1 MLAFQPSTGRS
12 ISVILSCTFQ
22 GLCGTRGVPR
32 RPEVTAPPL
41 CEPAKQ
47 RPKKSLLSAKATVT
61 AGDVCARGL
70 GPRGTDPAKPGPPG
84 KVPVWRRRPRA
95 APWSPG
101 TQRSDGRI
109 RSLRRK
115 RFRRG
120 SLRTAVCV
128 VSEEST
134 RTRARAHTHTHTH
147 TLTHDALALLAPDYN
162 STGFGDKR
170 WRQLPRMKAFACVRV
185 QTWLLPFAWALE
197 ESKRFRWK
205 EISLSMFYAAGQ
217 TREGPTATHAGSL
230 GPRGGRRHGPGQE
243 HQERTLRRLWGGGR
257 ASWGREARLLLGR
270 APLAGWLPRSS
281 ASASSLQS
289 LPPSCHGLLPV
300 CKPGSKLPSKDS
312 HSGGAA
318 QSRPHPNR

>member
-1 MLAFQPSTGRS
+1 M
-12 ISVILSCTFQ
+12 
-22 GLCGTRGVPR
+22 
-32 RPEVTAPPL
+32 
-41 CEPAKQ
+41 
-47 RPKKSLLSAKATVT
+47 T
-61 AGDVCARGL
+61 AGHVCARGL
-70 GPRGTDPAKPGPPG
+70 GPRGTDPAKPGLPG

-95 APWSPG
+95 SPWSPG

-120 SLRTAVCV
+120 SLSTAVCV

-147 TLTHDALALLAPDYN
+147 TLTQDALALLAPDYN

-230 GPRGGRRHGPGQE
+230 GPRGGDATGLGKSAPSGGSGAGAGPPG
-243 HQERTLRRLWGGGR
+243 
-257 ASWGREARLLLGR
+257 AAR
-270 APLAGWLPRSS
+270 SVCCS
-281 ASASSLQS
+281 AS
-289 LPPSCHGLLPV
+289 P
-300 CKPGSKLPSKDS
+300 
-312 HSGGAA
+312 
-318 QSRPHPNR
+318 R

>member
-1 MLAFQPSTGRS
+1 M
-12 ISVILSCTFQ
+12 
-22 GLCGTRGVPR
+22 
-32 RPEVTAPPL
+32 
-41 CEPAKQ
+41 
-47 RPKKSLLSAKATVT
+47 
-61 AGDVCARGL
+61 
-70 GPRGTDPAKPGPPG
+70 
-84 KVPVWRRRPRA
+84 WRRRPRA
-95 APWSPG
+95 SPWSPG

-109 RSLRRK
+109 RSPRRK

-147 TLTHDALALLAPDYN
+147 TLTHDALARLAPDYN

-170 WRQLPRMKAFACVRV
+170 WRQRPRMKAFACVRV

-217 TREGPTATHAGSL
+217 TCEGPTATHAGSL
-230 GPRGGRRHGPGQE
+230 GPRGGDATGLGKSGRSAPSGGSGTGAGPPG
-243 HQERTLRRLWGGGR
+243 
-257 ASWGREARLLLGR
+257 AARSVCCS
-270 APLAGWLPRSS
+270 ALAGWLPRSS

-312 HSGGAA
+312 RSGGAA

>member
-1 MLAFQPSTGRS
+1 M
-12 ISVILSCTFQ
+12 
-22 GLCGTRGVPR
+22 
-32 RPEVTAPPL
+32 
-41 CEPAKQ
+41 
-47 RPKKSLLSAKATVT
+47 T

-101 TQRSDGRI
+101 TQRSHGRI

-120 SLRTAVCV
+120 SLRAAVCV

-147 TLTHDALALLAPDYN
+147 TLTHDALARLAPDYN

-170 WRQLPRMKAFACVRV
+170 WRQRPRMKAFACVRV

-205 EISLSMFYAAGQ
+205 EISLSMFYATGQ

-230 GPRGGRRHGPGQE
+230 GPRGGDATGLGKSVRSAPSGGSGAGAGPPGATRSVCCSAAPRLPGGSPAPRLPLL
-243 HQERTLRRLWGGGR
+243 HSSLCLRLVM
-257 ASWGREARLLLGR
+257 
-270 APLAGWLPRSS
+270 
-281 ASASSLQS
+281 ASSLCASPGPNS
-289 LPPSCHGLLPV
+289 LRRTAIVEEWPSL
-300 CKPGSKLPSKDS
+300 
-312 HSGGAA
+312 
-318 QSRPHPNR
+318 RPHPNR

>member
-1 MLAFQPSTGRS
+1 M
-12 ISVILSCTFQ
+12 
-22 GLCGTRGVPR
+22 
-32 RPEVTAPPL
+32 
-41 CEPAKQ
+41 
-47 RPKKSLLSAKATVT
+47 T

-95 APWSPG
+95 SPWSPG
-101 TQRSDGRI
+101 TQCSDGCI

-134 RTRARAHTHTHTH
+134 RTRARTHTHTHTH
-147 TLTHDALALLAPDYN
+147 TLTHDALARLAPDYN

-170 WRQLPRMKAFACVRV
+170 WRQRPRMKAFACVRV

-217 TREGPTATHAGSL
+217 TREGPTATSSARWGRGGETPRAGARAAGAHPPAALGRGPGLL
-230 GPRGGRRHGPGQE
+230 GPRG
-243 HQERTLRRLWGGGR
+243 
-257 ASWGREARLLLGR
+257 ASAARPRPASRVAPLLLGFR
-270 APLAGWLPRSS
+270 FFTPVS
-281 ASASSLQS
+281 ASVLSW
-289 LPPSCHGLLPV
+289 PPPCVQARVQTPFEGQP
-300 CKPGSKLPSKDS
+300 
-312 HSGGAA
+312 
-318 QSRPHPNR
+318 